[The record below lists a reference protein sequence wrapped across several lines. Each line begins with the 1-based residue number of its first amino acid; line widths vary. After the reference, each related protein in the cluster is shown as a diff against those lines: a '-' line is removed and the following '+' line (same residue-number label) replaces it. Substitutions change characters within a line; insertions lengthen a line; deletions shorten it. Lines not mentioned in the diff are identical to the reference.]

1 MTIYHGSRSALA
13 CLLTFAV
20 ALAVLIACKPDAKRD
35 EDRAYALLEE
45 AMNHNAAGEKQQA
58 LALIDSALALNPED
72 TTRSWLN
79 SERMTAYTDQGCL
92 SEAIAVGRA
101 CIPFADSIG
110 DHDGMMAMC
119 GAMGICYRRLGS
131 VDSSLVYYQKGL
143 QTAVESGNAE
153 YEAYLC
159 NCIAV
164 LYSEQ
169 QHYPE
174 AMEYSGKA
182 ECCALATGDTVEW
195 LSARANKGVTLM
207 RQGKFRESVDVL
219 LPVWGLVQG
228 VGYNVLTLKFLSPLL
243 KSYLMLDRTDSVAH
257 YLACADEVCQGMP
270 SASNGVLGIMEIKND
285 LLGRLGR
292 YAEQKMLLDSMQH
305 LSSLNQVMPMDKL
318 LAEQAE
324 CLQHLG
330 RLADAYATMREAY
343 HQSDSLK
350 QSDIDRQLTE
360 FNVKYNTLER
370 EVQLERV
377 NNERNMLYNRML
389 WLTIALIVLA
399 VIFLLVLYRR
409 TLDRQRA
416 ELAEKTSYI
425 QGVET
430 ERTRLAKELHDGVCN
445 DILAVSL
452 VMQTDYEEA
461 ERMLRNV
468 AHDVRRLSHEL
479 VSPRFVNASLA
490 ELVKAYCQSVSTPD
504 GSVVMPF
511 VSESFARQTLPA
523 DASVEV
529 YRIVQECVSNA
540 LKYGYSKAVTVALDV
555 CDGQAIVCVGN
566 DLSPSHPIVTDKG
579 GVGRDTL
586 RMRAEALQAELH
598 TEVTKDKYQVSVA
611 FPVVNGQ
618 ASEVTKQSK

>member
-1 MTIYHGSRSALA
+1 MTIFHGLRTAFA
-13 CLLTFAV
+13 YLLPFA
-20 ALAVLIACKPDAKRD
+20 AVLAAMIACKPDAKRD

-79 SERMTAYTDQGCL
+79 SERMTAYADQGRL
-92 SEAIAVGRA
+92 REAIDVGRA
-101 CIPFADSIG
+101 GIPFAQSIG
-110 DHDGMMAMC
+110 DQEGMMAMC
-119 GAMGICYRRLGS
+119 GAMGICYRRLGNL
-131 VDSSLVYYQKGL
+131 DSSLVYYQKGL

-153 YEAYLC
+153 YEVYLC

-174 AMEYSGKA
+174 ALEYSDKA
-182 ECCALATGDTVEW
+182 ERRALASGDTVEW
-195 LSARANKGVTLM
+195 LSARTNKGAALM
-207 RQGKFRESVDVL
+207 RQGNFRESVDTL
-219 LPVWGLVQG
+219 LPVWDEVQR

-243 KSYLMLDRTDSVAH
+243 KSYLMLGRTDSVAH

-270 SASNGVLGIMEIKND
+270 PASSGVLGIMEIKND
-285 LLGRLGR
+285 LLGRQGR
-292 YAEQKMLLDSMQH
+292 YAEQKALLDSMAR
-305 LSSLNQVMPMDKL
+305 LSAANQVMPMDRL
-318 LAEQAE
+318 LAEQAG
-324 CLQHLG
+324 CLLHLG
-330 RLADAYATMREAY
+330 QTADAYATMREAY
-343 HQSDSLK
+343 HQSDSIK
-350 QSDIDRQLTE
+350 QSDIDRHLTE

-370 EVQLERV
+370 EIQLERV

-409 TLDRQRA
+409 KLDKQRA

-452 VMQTDYEEA
+452 VMQTDHEEA
-461 ERMLRNV
+461 ERLLRNV

-490 ELVKAYCQSVSTPD
+490 ELVRVYCQSVNSPGGT
-504 GSVVMPF
+504 VVMPF
-511 VSESFARQTLPA
+511 VSESFARLSLQSDQA
-523 DASVEV
+523 VEA

-555 CDGQAIVCVGN
+555 CDGQAIVCVSN
-566 DLSPSHPIVTDKG
+566 DLSPLHPLVTDKG

-598 TEVTKDKYQVSVA
+598 TEVTDDKYQVSVA
-611 FPVVNGQ
+611 FPVVNGL
-618 ASEVTKQSK
+618 ASEVMK